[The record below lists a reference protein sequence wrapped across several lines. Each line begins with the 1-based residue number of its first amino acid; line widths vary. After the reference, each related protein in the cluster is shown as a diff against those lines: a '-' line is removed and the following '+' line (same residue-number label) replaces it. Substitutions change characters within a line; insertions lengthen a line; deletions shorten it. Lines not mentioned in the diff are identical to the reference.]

1 MLSLYLVNP
10 TAGLRVHTFNSK
22 IIKIESPESLWNK
35 KGYCGGSAIIY
46 FHGLLLQALYLK
58 SVAKKVKGSELD
70 DNEYDDFMD
79 DVKKINSNYEAKCYS
94 RLLKLLFDL
103 VSVVVITQI

>member
-1 MLSLYLVNP
+1 MI
-10 TAGLRVHTFNSK
+10 TT
-22 IIKIESPESLWNK
+22 ESPESLWNQQ
-35 KGYCGGSAIIY
+35 GYCSGSAIIY

-58 SVAKKVKGSELD
+58 SVAKKVEGSELD

-79 DVKKINSNYEAKCYS
+79 DVKKINSNYEAVCYS

-103 VSVVVITQI
+103 VSKVVTQI